1 MNRCLPG
8 IWWDIWMSAVA
19 ILDIKH
25 KIRIYCPSLKER
37 KIKICLNLACYNF
50 FEHCQL
56 SSVGYKCRPGG
67 KRPLPADT
75 ACTKTSRLE
84 ASFKTRPS
92 AHYNYL
98 LSIHYCVAA
107 TSGIVGDI
115 GDGGPDWAWHV
126 PLRDTGGHEHSW
138 HWPPTKTLILFPWP
152 QAAGTRHPHN
162 IT

>member
-1 MNRCLPG
+1 MNFCL
-8 IWWDIWMSAVA
+8 
-19 ILDIKH
+19 KF
-25 KIRIYCPSLKER
+25 
-37 KIKICLNLACYNF
+37 ACYNF
-50 FEHCQL
+50 IEHCQL

-115 GDGGPDWAWHV
+115 GDGGPD
-126 PLRDTGGHEHSW
+126 
-138 HWPPTKTLILFPWP
+138 
-152 QAAGTRHPHN
+152 
-162 IT
+162 